1 MKVKAVAQIS
11 VPIIYEVDI
20 DEENLKKLKK
30 ETSMMLLYNRRIQAQ
45 NELLEPIWK
54 INRTKSRDE
63 VLKFLNEH
71 LDEFTDDEYS
81 YLLYPSYVEAYPE
94 GVDYR
99 NDDNAIF
106 IYDD

>member
-1 MKVKAVAQIS
+1 MKVKAVAQVS

-20 DEENLKKLKK
+20 DEENLKELKK
-30 ETSMMLLYNRRIQAQ
+30 ETSYEKIYERRHDTES
-45 NELLEPIWK
+45 ELLEPIWK
-54 INRTKSRDE
+54 INGTKSRDE

-71 LDEFTDDEYS
+71 LDEFADYEYP
-81 YLLYPSYVEAYPE
+81 YLLYPTYVEAYPD

-99 NDDNAIF
+99 DDDNVIF

>member
-1 MKVKAVAQIS
+1 MKVKAVAQVL
-11 VPIIYEVDI
+11 VPIVYEVDI
-20 DEENLKKLKK
+20 DEENFK
-30 ETSMMLLYNRRIQAQ
+30 ELEKEHSYERRTYTEE
-45 NELLEPIWK
+45 ELLEPIWK

-71 LDEFTDDEYS
+71 LDEFADYEYS
-81 YLLYPSYVEAYPE
+81 YLLYPTYVEVYLD

-99 NDDNAIF
+99 DDDNVIF